1 MKSALSSKDKAKK
14 APTRD
19 KEAVS
24 VKDSTII
31 AKQKKDATEDQ
42 EKVTKQRKK
51 QTEKAAPTPTQKELQ
66 GQVQEKERPKQT
78 ERTPVTIEK
87 TQELKSGL
95 SQYNI
100 VAKVTRGL
108 GLMSKS
114 SIGHGFS
121 VGELKNAGLGID
133 QARKLSLFVD
143 TRRQTIHDD
152 NVVLLK
158 ARVKLPKPTS

>member
-1 MKSALSSKDKAKK
+1 MKSVLSSKGKAKK

-24 VKDSTII
+24 VKNSTII
-31 AKQKKDATEDQ
+31 TKQKKDATED
-42 EKVTKQRKK
+42 
-51 QTEKAAPTPTQKELQ
+51 
-66 GQVQEKERPKQT
+66 QEKERPKQT

>member
-1 MKSALSSKDKAKK
+1 VKSALSSKDKAKK

-42 EKVTKQRKK
+42 EKVTKQRK
-51 QTEKAAPTPTQKELQ
+51 
-66 GQVQEKERPKQT
+66 KQT

-158 ARVKLPKPTS
+158 ARVKLAKPTS